1 MEDDHPAS
9 SPLSVLRQ
17 RGSSSCLRA
26 YLEDSSDESPQAS
39 NKITVVNTKILP
51 HYSTERYYVLSEI
64 AQKAYYTDF
73 LCEWNAAANAGSRE
87 DDTLETEPSSASE
100 DLESIQS
107 MNHGGGGGGENQL
120 EDAAA
125 DPRNNTNATI
135 SSQETNNTATLSS
148 QQANYSNVIER
159 IPPFLIL
166 YILWKPSSPYF
177 TAPLSFAEYV
187 IKPYITK
194 ILDTYNAQVNQH
206 DGTSPEEEADYTT
219 SIPSAP
225 KIYIVIE
232 RVCPERPQIP
242 AAAEESSSRDL
253 DQLHQENWKLT
264 QTELAEEL
272 VKTVSAEQSLGLR
285 HLVEGVMVG
294 VSDNVRAAP
303 GLEACMD
310 AIQVGDAERRLLKKK
325 KPISKQHTE
334 NYNMCTF
341 DPTKS
346 CIGLIAFTGD
356 DLTGMDDAQET
367 DAVQGL
373 TLHLRTNGE
382 FSKKGN
388 ILNFAVRAQE
398 WWRQRIYIQ
407 YVKDEE
413 VGTLWEHCDLENL
426 VNKYRSFR
434 RKKRRRSKQ
443 LSEGEDNEEIMSKYF
458 PSKQTLQRADHISNV
473 MIAIL
478 LGSIV
483 SYYWNLYG
491 DEVLRIGQRIRFQF
505 GV

>member
-1 MEDDHPAS
+1 M
-9 SPLSVLRQ
+9 
-17 RGSSSCLRA
+17 
-26 YLEDSSDESPQAS
+26 
-39 NKITVVNTKILP
+39 
-51 HYSTERYYVLSEI
+51 
-64 AQKAYYTDF
+64 
-73 LCEWNAAANAGSRE
+73 
-87 DDTLETEPSSASE
+87 
-100 DLESIQS
+100 
-107 MNHGGGGGGENQL
+107 
-120 EDAAA
+120 
-125 DPRNNTNATI
+125 
-135 SSQETNNTATLSS
+135 
-148 QQANYSNVIER
+148 
-159 IPPFLIL
+159 
-166 YILWKPSSPYF
+166 
-177 TAPLSFAEYV
+177 
-187 IKPYITK
+187 
-194 ILDTYNAQVNQH
+194 
-206 DGTSPEEEADYTT
+206 
-219 SIPSAP
+219 
-225 KIYIVIE
+225 
-232 RVCPERPQIP
+232 
-242 AAAEESSSRDL
+242 
-253 DQLHQENWKLT
+253 
-264 QTELAEEL
+264 
-272 VKTVSAEQSLGLR
+272 
-285 HLVEGVMVG
+285 
-294 VSDNVRAAP
+294 
-303 GLEACMD
+303 
-310 AIQVGDAERRLLKKK
+310 
-325 KPISKQHTE
+325 
-334 NYNMCTF
+334 
-341 DPTKS
+341 
-346 CIGLIAFTGD
+346 
-356 DLTGMDDAQET
+356 T